1 MCCPLLYVNTRYAS
15 QPQSKRASG
24 TKMRNFH
31 FCVLCRK
38 KCMPK
43 SAPGAPPRKALSK
56 SVRSGM
62 RQEWRTALLLS
73 RPKSKKPIQLSAAI
87 QMRNTLCSVFKCMPL
102 PSCPLISLLTHR
114 LAAIYIAK
122 RFSQSLS
129 APCVHCS
136 ESIFLVGSGLPCK
149 DKTCLGGEFFPI
161 DISAL

>member
-15 QPQSKRASG
+15 QPQSKKASG

-62 RQEWRTALLLS
+62 RQEWRTALRLS
-73 RPKSKKPIQLSAAI
+73 RPKSKKPIQLSAAA

-102 PSCPLISLLTHR
+102 PSCPLISLLTYR
-114 LAAIYIAK
+114 LAAIYIASAFLTLVQ
-122 RFSQSLS
+122 RLAYATLNQSS
-129 APCVHCS
+129 S
-136 ESIFLVGSGLPCK
+136 
-149 DKTCLGGEFFPI
+149 
-161 DISAL
+161 